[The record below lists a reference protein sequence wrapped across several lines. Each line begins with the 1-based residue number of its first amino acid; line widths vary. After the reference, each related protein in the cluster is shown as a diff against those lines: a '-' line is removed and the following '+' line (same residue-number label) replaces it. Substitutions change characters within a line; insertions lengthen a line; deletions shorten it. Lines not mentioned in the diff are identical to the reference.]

1 MGRAARWLKGL
12 LGMKKEKDPLELPS
26 SDTNTTRPADRKDK
40 RRWSFGKSLKDG
52 TPISHV
58 PANLPPNISPAD
70 SAWLRS
76 YLAETDKEQNKH
88 AIAVAA
94 ATAAAADAAVA
105 AAQAAVAVVRLTS
118 KGSGG
123 QLFGKRER
131 WAAMKIQTVFRGYL
145 ARKAHRALRGLVKLQ
160 ALVRGFLVRKRAA
173 ATLLGMQ
180 ALIRAQTSV
189 RYQRARRSF
198 NKENRFLPESRPRKS
213 IERFDEARS
222 EFYSKRLSASYEPSL
237 NSFDES
243 PKIVEIDTFKTRSR
257 SRRFNTILSECGE
270 DMHYTSSPLPCPIP
284 TRISVPE
291 GHQLQDYEW
300 YFNPDECKYTTAHS
314 TPRLASSFRSNAPN
328 TPAKSVCG
336 DSFFLPCSNCPN
348 YMSSTKSFK
357 AKSRSHSA
365 PKQRPEPLPRKKL
378 SLDEI
383 MAARNS
389 VSGIRMHRPY
399 NQVQEVLN
407 Y

>member
-1 MGRAARWLKGL
+1 MGRARRWLKAL
-12 LGMKKEKDPLELPS
+12 LGMKKEKDPLELPNS
-26 SDTNTTRPADRKDK
+26 TTNTTRPGDRKEK
-40 RRWSFGKSLKDG
+40 RRWSFGKSLKDAS
-52 TPISHV
+52 PISHV
-58 PANLPPNISPAD
+58 PANLPPNVSPAD

-76 YLAETDKEQNKH
+76 YLAETEKEQNKH

-118 KGSGG
+118 KGCGG
-123 QLFGKRER
+123 DLFGKRER
-131 WAAMKIQTVFRGYL
+131 WAAMRIQTVFRGYL

-173 ATLLGMQ
+173 ATLHGMQ

-222 EFYSKRLSASYEPSL
+222 EFYSKRLSATYEPSL
-237 NSFDES
+237 NGFDES
-243 PKIVEIDTFKTRSR
+243 PKIVEIDTFRTRSK
-257 SRRFNTILSECGE
+257 SRRFNTVLSEYGE
-270 DMHYTSSPLPCPIP
+270 DVPYTTSPLPCPIP
-284 TRISVPE
+284 TRITVP
-291 GHQLQDYEW
+291 GGQQLQDYEW
-300 YFNPDECKYTTAHS
+300 YFNADECKFSTAHS
-314 TPRLASSFRSNAPN
+314 TPRLASSFRSNAPS

-336 DSFFLPCSNCPN
+336 DSFFHPYSNCPN

-365 PKQRPEPLPRKKL
+365 PKQRPEPLPRKRL

-399 NQVQEVLN
+399 NQVQEETV
-407 Y
+407 